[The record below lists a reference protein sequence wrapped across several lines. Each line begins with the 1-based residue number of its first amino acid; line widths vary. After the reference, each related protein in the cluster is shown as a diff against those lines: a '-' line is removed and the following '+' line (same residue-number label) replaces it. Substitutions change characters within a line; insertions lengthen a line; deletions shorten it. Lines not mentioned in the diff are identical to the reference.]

1 LGRFV
6 GPFLFPGFVGAR
18 LAREPVSAVL
28 QVHRF
33 IVLRGQASLQQDYM
47 YMHFGNN
54 QMKK

>member
-1 LGRFV
+1 LERGLAAVQF
-6 GPFLFPGFVGAR
+6 
-18 LAREPVSAVL
+18 AREPVSAVL